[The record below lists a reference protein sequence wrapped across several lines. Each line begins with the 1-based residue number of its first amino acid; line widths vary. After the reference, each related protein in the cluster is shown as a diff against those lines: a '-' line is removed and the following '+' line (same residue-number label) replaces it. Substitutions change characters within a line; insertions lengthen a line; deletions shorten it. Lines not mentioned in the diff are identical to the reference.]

1 MKLWLFPPLLAS
13 FTIQCLANAKITTTR
28 VPNGTV
34 NTAYSAAI
42 QVADG
47 CPPYKWTIVSG
58 TLPQGITAKVSTNT
72 TSYNLTGKPSKAVTD
87 SFTVKVTG
95 CHGGTSQESYKIVI
109 QAGANHIVNLDWNA
123 STSKDVVG
131 YNVYRSPDARTWK
144 KINVSLIGPTLY
156 TDSTVAN
163 DSTYYYSATAVD
175 VHGKESVKTPI
186 VKAVVP

>member
-1 MKLWLFPPLLAS
+1 MKLWLFLPLLAS

-34 NTAYSAAI
+34 NTAYFAAI
-42 QVADG
+42 RVADG
-47 CPPYKWTIVSG
+47 CSPYKWTIVSG
-58 TLPQGITAKVSTNT
+58 TLPPGITAKVSANT
-72 TSYNLTGKPSKAVTD
+72 TSYDLTGKPTKAVTD

-95 CHGGTSQESYKIVI
+95 CGGHTSQTSYKIVI
-109 QAGANHIVNLDWNA
+109 QAGANHVVNLDWNA
-123 STSKDVVG
+123 STSKYVVG
-131 YNVYRSPDARTWK
+131 YNVYRSPDGTTWK

-163 DSTYYYSATAVD
+163 GSTYYYSATAVD
-175 VHGKESVKTPI
+175 VSGKESVKTPP